1 MVTAFLVKAMRRFLV
16 RWQPA
21 ILLARYTRWKD
32 LLYAQSIMEVYD
44 NMGKKILFLLL
55 AASLMILP
63 VMAAS
68 GAVEPPVKMTIIP
81 PGRLTPGFM
90 SGGAEAIFASCV
102 YDWLFRIVDGEVV
115 PSLVKDYSVSD
126 DGKTWTMQLRDGV
139 KFHDGTELTAED
151 VMFTV
156 NRWLNPE
163 LGNALHGVFKDLIEE
178 VETVD
183 EYTVRFLLTRA
194 DPSFNLKML
203 DYNAAILSSEYDYAS
218 KGETHPMGSGAF
230 KVSTYVPLE
239 RAELVANEDYWIE
252 GVPYIDELVI
262 EFIPE
267 LETQVSMIEAGETD
281 IITDISIDQ
290 YRRLAQNPNVNP
302 LYITL
307 GHHVTLTMRADKPPF
322 DDPRVREAFKL
333 VVDRQQMLDAV
344 MYGVGE
350 LGNDTPFYPDHPY
363 YDDLGGIRQQDI
375 ARAKGLLAE
384 AGYPD
389 GLDVTI
395 YCGSNIPP
403 VLDVVLTYQ
412 QMAKA
417 AGINVQINTTTRD
430 IYLAKYWLPA
440 DFKATLWGHRED
452 ICQLL
457 SLRETCTGSWN
468 EGHYCNEELDE
479 FITKAS
485 SEVDEEKRQ
494 EYFTRV
500 QQILHD
506 DGPEIILF
514 FQPYFGATSN
524 RIEGLQLT
532 RNWIND
538 YRFIQVKD

>member
-1 MVTAFLVKAMRRFLV
+1 LYKYDTREEMMYKKLLF
-16 RWQPA
+16 
-21 ILLARYTRWKD
+21 ILLIGCLIIA
-32 LLYAQSIMEVYD
+32 
-44 NMGKKILFLLL
+44 
-55 AASLMILP
+55 P
-63 VMAAS
+63 VIS
-68 GAVEPPVKMTIIP
+68 GSAAVEPPVKMTIIP

-102 YDWLFRIVDGEVV
+102 YDWLFRIVDGDVV
-115 PSLVKDYSVSD
+115 PSLVKEYSVSA
-126 DGKTWTMQLRDGV
+126 DGKTWTMQLREGV
-139 KFHDGTELTAED
+139 KFHDGTHLTAED
-151 VMFTV
+151 VTFTV
-156 NRWLNPE
+156 KRWLDPD
-163 LGNALHGVFKDLIEE
+163 LGTALYGVFKDLIKE
-178 VETVD
+178 VEAID
-183 EYTVRFLLTRA
+183 EYTVRFILATA

-203 DYNAAILSSEYDYAS
+203 DYNAAILSSEYDYVN

-230 KVSTYVPLE
+230 RVSTYVPLE
-239 RAELVANEDYWIE
+239 RAELLASEDYWLKD
-252 GVPYIDELVI
+252 VPYIDKLVI

-290 YRRLAQNPNVNP
+290 YRRLEQNPNVTP
-302 LYITL
+302 KYITL

-322 DDPRVREAFKL
+322 DDPRIREAFKL

-344 MYGVGE
+344 MYGLGKP
-350 LGNDTPFYPDHPY
+350 GNDTPFYPDHPY

-375 ARAKGLLAE
+375 EKAKELLAE
-384 AGYPD
+384 AGYPN

-457 SLRETCTGSWN
+457 NLRQTCAGAWN

-479 FITKAS
+479 FITKAC
-485 SEVDEEKRQ
+485 SEVDEENKK
-494 EYFTRV
+494 EYFSKV
-500 QQILHD
+500 QQILHN

-538 YRFIQVKD
+538 YRFIRVKD